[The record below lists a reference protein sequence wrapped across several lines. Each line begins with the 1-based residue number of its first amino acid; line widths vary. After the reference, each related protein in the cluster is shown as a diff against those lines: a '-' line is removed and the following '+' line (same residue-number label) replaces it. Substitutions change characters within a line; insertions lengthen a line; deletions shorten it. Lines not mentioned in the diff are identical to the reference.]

1 MVLVE
6 EKRDF
11 EMNKCLPI
19 PTLPTH
25 LHALFPRV
33 AHLCTS
39 AEHHLDLVSRYCTVH
54 GIGRQALYWRY
65 STALPVKGLPY

>member
-1 MVLVE
+1 MVVVG

-11 EMNKCLPI
+11 EMNKCLPT

-25 LHALFPRV
+25 LHASFPRV

-39 AEHHLDLVSRYCTVH
+39 AEHHLDLVKYLPRRYCT
-54 GIGRQALYWRY
+54 
-65 STALPVKGLPY
+65 